1 MHGRTYHPGRVGG
14 AWRGAVDSNSPGL
27 DSAFFSSTI
36 RAMPTATGSA
46 YFAYG
51 QTTPTNLLRALNA
64 SSDLIS
70 DILDPIDAYL
80 STQYLSR
87 LEISHREGFRLSQN
101 DAPGPHLGILF

>member
-1 MHGRTYHPGRVGG
+1 M
-14 AWRGAVDSNSPGL
+14 AMDSNLPGL

-51 QTTPTNLLRALNA
+51 QTTPTTNLFRALNA

-80 STQYLSR
+80 SAQYLSR
-87 LEISHREGFRLSQN
+87 LEISHREGFGCPRVC